1 MDSVDNNIPISGEIL
16 SEWRT
21 SGIISAE
28 EIVFKSGDL
37 FVAENVITKTRR
49 LIVPKISESL
59 RNKRVLK
66 G

>member
-1 MDSVDNNIPISGEIL
+1 MYKKRDFSPIKGNKL
-16 SEWRT
+16 NR
-21 SGIISAE
+21 
-28 EIVFKSGDL
+28 L
-37 FVAENVITKTRR
+37 TKTRR